1 MSTVFRIE
9 KNTNYTVMSN
19 HHLKNRSLSLK
30 AKGLFSVILSLP
42 EEWDYTLGGLAA
54 ISKESLDAI
63 RTAVNEL
70 ESFGYLHREQ
80 LRDERGRLAHNEY
93 LVYECPENNPY
104 HSSDNTENTD
114 TAKSGTKATNRSV
127 KPISPSLGNPTTVEK
142 QSDLPLLE
150 NPITDNPTTEKPSTE
165 NPTQLNKNKSNK
177 NLLNNNLINKSNQSY
192 HAHTREGASPDKNDK
207 IDVKADRE
215 FYSSFLKEKISYDT
229 LCDQYQFD
237 KGIIDELLALMIDVI
252 CSDKPTIR
260 VNGGELPKE
269 VVKSAFLKLDESHIE
284 YVLTSLQKNT
294 SAVRNIRSY
303 LITALYN
310 APNTIDNY
318 YRAWVNH
325 DMNGIRGTGE

>member
-9 KNTNYTVMSN
+9 KNTDYTVMSN

-80 LRDERGRLAHNEY
+80 LRDEHGRLAHNEY

-114 TAKSGTKATNRSV
+114 TAKSSAKATNRSV
-127 KPISPSLGNPTTVEK
+127 KPISPSLGKPTTVEK
-142 QSDLPLLE
+142 QSDLPSLE

-192 HAHTREGASPDKNDK
+192 HAHAGANENADK
-207 IDVKADRE
+207 IDGIDRRAE
-215 FYSSFLKEKISYDT
+215 RENYFSVLKENISYAY
-229 LCDQYQFD
+229 LCEQHKDD
-237 KGIIDELLALMIDVI
+237 KGRIDEMLEIMLDVI
-252 CSDKPTIR
+252 CSEKPTIR
-260 VNGGELPKE
+260 ANGEELPKE
-269 VVKSAFLKLDESHIE
+269 VVKSTLLKLDESHID
-284 YVLTSLQKNT
+284 YVLTAMKKNT
-294 SAVRNIRSY
+294 TDVRNIRAY

-310 APNTIDNY
+310 APKTIDSY
-318 YRAWVNH
+318 YQAWVNY
-325 DMNGIRGTGE
+325 DLKGDLK